1 MALVG
6 FNDKENMEALLN
18 LLKGAAPM
26 LATAAAGPL
35 GAAAVSMLANK
46 FNVSDT
52 VEAVAE
58 AIAGDPQAAQKLAE
72 LELEFAK
79 IDAADRDSART
90 REVGMA
96 AANAGQ
102 LSQLVVPIL
111 ALGTV
116 STTFMFIA
124 SLLFLEIK
132 TEQQQLIIFA
142 LGYATAAAQQV
153 LSYYFGSS
161 KSSQDKTAAM
171 TKAAK

>member
-1 MALVG
+1 M
-6 FNDKENMEALLN
+6 DTLLA

-26 LATAAAGPL
+26 LATAVAGPL
-35 GAAAVSMLANK
+35 GGKAVSMLAEK
-46 FNVSDT
+46 FGVEDT
-52 VEAVAE
+52 VAAVAE

-72 LELEFAK
+72 LELEYAK
-79 IDAADRDSART
+79 IEAADRDSARN
-90 REVGMA
+90 REFEMA
-96 AANAGQ
+96 KAGATP

-116 STTFMFIA
+116 ATTFAFIA
-124 SLLFLEIK
+124 ALLFLEIK

-161 KSSQDKTAAM
+161 KSSQDKTTAM
-171 TKAAK
+171 QKALK

>member
-1 MALVG
+1 
-6 FNDKENMEALLN
+6 MEALLN

-26 LATAAAGPL
+26 LATAVAGPL
-35 GAAAVSMLANK
+35 GGAAVSMLAKK
-46 FNVSDT
+46 FDVEDT
-52 VEAVAE
+52 VAAVAE
-58 AIAGDPQAAQKLAE
+58 AIAGDPQAVQKLAE

-79 IDAADRDSART
+79 IDAADRDSARA

-96 AANAGQ
+96 AAGASQ

-116 STTFMFIA
+116 ATTFLFIA
-124 SLLFLEIK
+124 ALLFLEIK

-171 TKAAK
+171 TKATK

>member
-1 MALVG
+1 M
-6 FNDKENMEALLN
+6 DTLLN

-26 LATAAAGPL
+26 LATAVAGPL
-35 GAAAVSMLANK
+35 GGAAVSMLAKK
-46 FNVSDT
+46 FDVEDT
-52 VEAVAE
+52 VQAVAE
-58 AIAGDPQAAQKLAE
+58 AIAGDPQAAQKLAD

-79 IDAADRDSART
+79 IDAADRDSARE

-96 AANAGQ
+96 VAGASH

-116 STTFMFIA
+116 TMTFLFIA
-124 SLLFLEIK
+124 FLLFMEVK
-132 TEQQQLIIFA
+132 SDQQQLVIFA

-161 KSSQDKTAAM
+161 KSSQDKTTAM
-171 TKAAK
+171 QKALK

>member
-1 MALVG
+1 M
-6 FNDKENMEALLN
+6 DTLLA

-26 LATAAAGPL
+26 LATVVAGPL
-35 GAAAVSMLANK
+35 GGKAVSMLAEK
-46 FNVSDT
+46 FGVEDT
-52 VEAVAE
+52 VTAVAE

-72 LELEFAK
+72 
-79 IDAADRDSART
+79 IDLKQFEAEAADRDSARD

-96 AANAGQ
+96 AANATP
-102 LSQLVVPIL
+102 LAQLVVPIL

-116 STTFMFIA
+116 AMTFMFIA
-124 SLLFLEIK
+124 ALLFLEIK

-171 TKAAK
+171 TKASK

>member
-1 MALVG
+1 M
-6 FNDKENMEALLN
+6 DTLLN

-26 LATAAAGPL
+26 LATIVAGPL
-35 GAAAVSMLANK
+35 GGKAVSMIAEK
-46 FNVSDT
+46 FGVEDT
-52 VEAVAE
+52 VEAVAK
-58 AIAGDPQAAQKLAE
+58 AIAGDPEAAQKLAE
-72 LELEFAK
+72 
-79 IDAADRDSART
+79 IDLAQFRAEAADRDSARE

-96 AANAGQ
+96 AAGASP

-116 STTFMFIA
+116 ATTFLFIA
-124 SLLFLEIK
+124 ALLFLEIK

-161 KSSQDKTAAM
+161 KSSQDKTVAM
-171 TKAAK
+171 QKAKA

>member
-1 MALVG
+1 M
-6 FNDKENMEALLN
+6 DTLLA

-26 LATAAAGPL
+26 LATVVAGPL
-35 GAAAVSMLANK
+35 GGKAVSMIAEK
-46 FNVSDT
+46 FGVEDT
-52 VEAVAE
+52 VEAVAK
-58 AIAGDPQAAQKLAE
+58 AIAGDPEAAQKLAE
-72 LELEFAK
+72 
-79 IDAADRDSART
+79 IDLAQFRAEAEDRDSARD

-96 AANAGQ
+96 AAGATP
-102 LSQLVVPIL
+102 LAQLVVPIL

-116 STTFMFIA
+116 ATTFLFIA
-124 SLLFLEIK
+124 ALLFLEIK

-171 TKAAK
+171 QKATK